1 MADLRKQTDMEKR
14 TCTIA
19 RCPYHVHARGWC
31 RGHYARWQ
39 RHGDPEGGRYN
50 YTLDEGYFENID
62 TEGKAYWL
70 GFITADGCVSAGAVG
85 ANGWV
90 RNQLSVKL
98 KESDAGHLEKLKSAL
113 SAQAPVRFVPQATSS
128 AAGAEIA
135 VTSGRLVESLIGLGV
150 GPRKSLTVE
159 PWSGPDELM
168 RHYWRGMV
176 DGDGTLVRHPGVRD
190 KWHIR
195 LLGTEASVE
204 AFRRWAVPICGSTA
218 KSFPKGNIWQW
229 TVGGLAAPQAVA
241 RELYRDA
248 TVFLDRKF
256 AIARLLMAL
265 PSRHRS
271 RCGTWVADRASR
283 PD

>member
-1 MADLRKQTDMEKR
+1 MAKR
-14 TCTIA
+14 TCTID
-19 RCPYHVHARGWC
+19 RCPDLAHARGWC
-31 RGHYARWQ
+31 RSHYARWL
-39 RHGDPEGGRYN
+39 RHDDPQGGRHN
-50 YTLDEGYFENID
+50 HALDEGYFESID

-85 ANGWV
+85 ANGWM

-98 KESDAGHLEKLKSAL
+98 KESDAGHLEKLRSAL
-113 SAQAPVRFVPQATSS
+113 SAEAPVRFVPQATCSH
-128 AAGAEIA
+128 GAVEIA
-135 VTSGRLVESLIGLGV
+135 VNSERIVDSLIRLGV
-150 GPRKSLTVE
+150 TPRKSLVVE
-159 PWSGPDELM
+159 PWSGPAELM

-176 DGDGTLVRHPGVRD
+176 DGDGTLVRHPGERD

-195 LLGTEASVE
+195 LLGTESSVE

-241 RELYRDA
+241 RELYRDT
-248 TVFLDRKF
+248 TVSLDRKL
-256 AIARLLMAL
+256 ATAHQLMAL

-271 RCGTWVADRASR
+271 RCGAWVADRTSQ
-283 PD
+283 PN